1 MDNDNTVQVAD
12 SDNGSIYG
20 PNAVTGGAEDA
31 LKGHEDVEIK
41 TSDTKNVSVKE
52 TDDEGNKKEV
62 KKEADK
68 EDTKKSPKGDK
79 RILKRKQL
87 SSALQTRNRQKKMS
101 LKT

>member
-12 SDNGSIYG
+12 SDNGSLYG

-52 TDDEGNKKEV
+52 TDDEGDKKEV
-62 KKEADK
+62 KKR
-68 EDTKKSPKGDK
+68 S
-79 RILKRKQL
+79 
-87 SSALQTRNRQKKMS
+87 
-101 LKT
+101 

>member
-52 TDDEGNKKEV
+52 TDDDEGNKKEV
-62 KKEADK
+62 KKK
-68 EDTKKSPKGDK
+68 LTK
-79 RILKRKQL
+79 RIPKVSKR
-87 SSALQTRNRQKKMS
+87 
-101 LKT
+101 

>member
-1 MDNDNTVQVAD
+1 MDNDNTVQVTD
-12 SDNGSIYG
+12 SGNGSLYG

-52 TDDEGNKKEV
+52 TADDEGNKKET

-68 EDTKKSPKGDK
+68 EDTKKAPKGDK
-79 RILKRKQL
+79 KEP
-87 SSALQTRNRQKKMS
+87 
-101 LKT
+101 